1 MPRMTR
7 DFLISFESS
16 KDAKI
21 AEDKLS
27 NIYVDDGQK
36 LFNQIDNRG
45 KEIFVVMTYPNEI
58 FKHSYIMIND
68 EKLLLNEHVV
78 FVAIKNGEHQNK
90 GYAYYTHGLKKFVPP
105 SNSHVSEIHDVV
117 MKFFINI
124 LPQ

>member
-1 MPRMTR
+1 MLKNPDWYIGKDVDPFLEMLKAYDEMLIDLLQLPNTEIIVATGLSQKPYEQLKFYYRLKDHAKFLERIGITFREVMPRMTR

-45 KEIFVVMTYPNEI
+45 KEI
-58 FKHSYIMIND
+58 
-68 EKLLLNEHVV
+68 L
-78 FVAIKNGEHQNK
+78 
-90 GYAYYTHGLKKFVPP
+90 
-105 SNSHVSEIHDVV
+105 
-117 MKFFINI
+117 
-124 LPQ
+124 

>member
-16 KDAKI
+16 KDAQI
-21 AEDKLS
+21 AEDTLS

-58 FKHSYIMIND
+58 FKTFLHND
-68 EKLLLNEHVV
+68 
-78 FVAIKNGEHQNK
+78 Q
-90 GYAYYTHGLKKFVPP
+90 
-105 SNSHVSEIHDVV
+105 
-117 MKFFINI
+117 
-124 LPQ
+124 